1 MGVADVALRCLG
13 TLEPQTANSLL
24 GIGLAI
30 FDAAMLS

>member
-1 MGVADVALRCLG
+1 MDVAVVALSCLG

-24 GIGLAI
+24 GIGLTV